1 MKHCLALALA
11 LLLAAVTTAAAQETK
26 QKAEEMGTPEQ
37 RAACAPDVRRF
48 CKSVKPEDGP
58 FAYLSCLQEH
68 QDKLRPACVTVITG
82 GAPPPK

>member
-1 MKHCLALALA
+1 MKFRLAFV
-11 LLLAAVTTAAAQETK
+11 LLLAAVAATPAAAQT
-26 QKAEEMGTPEQ
+26 QKPEEMGTPQQ

-68 QDKLRPACVTVITG
+68 QDKLHPACVKVIS
-82 GAPPPK
+82 GAAD